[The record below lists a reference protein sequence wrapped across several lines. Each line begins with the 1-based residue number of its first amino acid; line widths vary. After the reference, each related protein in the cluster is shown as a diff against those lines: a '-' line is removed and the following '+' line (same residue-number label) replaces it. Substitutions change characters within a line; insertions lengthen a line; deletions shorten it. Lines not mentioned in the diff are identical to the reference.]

1 MRFRKT
7 ALAAFMFGSSL
18 YLLLPTAD
26 EILIHPAIGL
36 FLAYTLDVSYVF
48 GVFVSVVLYRAS
60 GLCCLFAALFLGGKP
75 AYRLL
80 VRKLNWRLRRR
91 FLG

>member
-1 MRFRKT
+1 
-7 ALAAFMFGSSL
+7 MFGSSL

-48 GVFVSVVLYRAS
+48 WRVCFSCSLSRVGPMLFVCSFVFGRQTRLSATCEKTEL
-60 GLCCLFAALFLGGKP
+60 AA
-75 AYRLL
+75 
-80 VRKLNWRLRRR
+80 
-91 FLG
+91 